1 MINWNQE
8 EINYLLTLSKKEVKI
23 LIFRDRFDILLEM
36 RLSGVAE
43 QEYTGLYGK
52 SRL

>member
-1 MINWNQE
+1 ME
-8 EINYLLTLSKKEVKI
+8 LKI
-23 LIFRDRFDILLEM
+23 LIFQGGFGILLKM

-52 SRL
+52 SQVTNTVP